1 MDMRTNVTLQNEE
14 HDVLSNKYIQRK
26 PAPAPKIKVSFKVD
40 IRAYKSHSPPLA
52 VKLEL
57 EYVKMLTKST
67 IITLLGV
74 IPKMFP
80 MIGEFGGVEQQ
91 GDGSDRLEINSKLN
105 VKYIAADPVAETET
119 IHDIDAKGQP
129 SATHMVDG
137 H

>member
-1 MDMRTNVTLQNEE
+1 MVYVIEGDI
-14 HDVLSNKYIQRK
+14 VLLSKTALRNLR
-26 PAPAPKIKVSFKVD
+26 
-40 IRAYKSHSPPLA
+40 
-52 VKLEL
+52 
-57 EYVKMLTKST
+57 
-67 IITLLGV
+67 V
-74 IPKMFP
+74 IPKIFP